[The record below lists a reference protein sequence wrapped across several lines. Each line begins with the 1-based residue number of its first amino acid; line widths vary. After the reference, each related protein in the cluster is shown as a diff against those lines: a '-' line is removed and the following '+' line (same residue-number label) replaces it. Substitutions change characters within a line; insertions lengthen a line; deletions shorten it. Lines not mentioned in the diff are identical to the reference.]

1 MDSKKVEFI
10 ISLCNDKF
18 KPMHL
23 AEIQKQL
30 EDWGVDFLNEIEK
43 ELERKLTERDLK
55 KILLHGI
62 GFAEDYKSLLEA
74 LL

>member
-1 MDSKKVEFI
+1 MRGSVEMI
-10 ISLCNDKF
+10 IEITRE
-18 KPMHL
+18 
-23 AEIQKQL
+23 EIQKQL